1 MIYTVGEERPMGK
14 SDVIVVREFD
24 PELFHKK
31 VMELEAEGY
40 VANRETY
47 HVTPEM
53 DPEDG
58 KIIHLHAIELIR
70 REN

>member
-1 MIYTVGEERPMGK
+1 MGK
-14 SDVIVVREFD
+14 TDLIVVREFD
-24 PELFHKK
+24 PERFHKK
-31 VMELEAEGY
+31 VIELEAEGY

-47 HVTPEM
+47 LVTPEM

-58 KIIHLHAIELIR
+58 KIIHLHSIEMIR